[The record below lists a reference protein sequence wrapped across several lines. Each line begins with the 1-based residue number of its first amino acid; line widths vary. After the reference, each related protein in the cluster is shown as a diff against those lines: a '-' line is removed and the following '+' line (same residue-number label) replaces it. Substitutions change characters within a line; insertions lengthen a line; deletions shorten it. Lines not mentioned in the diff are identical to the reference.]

1 MVITKKQTNQKMSP
15 RAANA
20 VAATKSQTPVNKS
33 SKPHNSKVEK
43 ESMPMGK
50 MNYILM
56 GVSLLMI
63 VVGFFLMS
71 GSSNEGSTFNDDV
84 FNSTRIVVAPFIT
97 FLGFLC
103 MIPAIL
109 FKGKRDADVAQAID
123 GVDEGTSASNVI
135 VEGK

>member
-1 MVITKKQTNQKMSP
+1 
-15 RAANA
+15 
-20 VAATKSQTPVNKS
+20 
-33 SKPHNSKVEK
+33 
-43 ESMPMGK
+43 MPMRK

-56 GVSLLMI
+56 GVSVLLI

-84 FNSTRIVVAPFIT
+84 FSSTRIVVAPFIT

-109 FKGKRDADVAQAID
+109 YKGKRDDDV
-123 GVDEGTSASNVI
+123 TSPLDINGGDDPAGNVI
-135 VEGK
+135 VKGK